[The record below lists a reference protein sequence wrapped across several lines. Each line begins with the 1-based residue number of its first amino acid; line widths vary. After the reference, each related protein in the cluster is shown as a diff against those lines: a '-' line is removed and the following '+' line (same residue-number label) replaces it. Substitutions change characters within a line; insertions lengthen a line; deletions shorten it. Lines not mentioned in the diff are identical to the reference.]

1 MKAGIQI
8 PNWNFTCSFQS
19 PSVPESEESL
29 RYTSKDLGLFSCSA
43 GSDFASNFHTE
54 EREGCLTLGR
64 SAMLTKMMN

>member
-1 MKAGIQI
+1 M
-8 PNWNFTCSFQS
+8 
-19 PSVPESEESL
+19 PESEESL
-29 RYTSKDLGLFSCSA
+29 RYTSKDLGLLCSA